1 MVEIVMLRV
10 HCTGHAALCNFVTCT
25 TTILRKAKIQCLVGL
40 LARLLSIGKKVGEL
54 LDQTRPDP
62 NMDLS
67 KTVVTFALI
76 SMFVL
81 AHGVLIT

>member
-10 HCTGHAALCNFVTCT
+10 HCTGYAALCNFVTCT

-40 LARLLSIGKKVGEL
+40 LARLLSIGKKVEEL
-54 LDQTRPDP
+54 RPDQTRSKYGP
-62 NMDLS
+62 L

>member
-54 LDQTRPDP
+54 LDQTRSKYGP
-62 NMDLS
+62 L